1 MVDHQGV
8 DLSYIKGKH
17 GSNVEEVSGKNSN
30 NTDDLNKKIT
40 TKSAASG
47 WTRKEADEDSS
58 TSHQDPKKG
67 AAENTSTINSN
78 QNASNAGEKPNK
90 DIKPPKIIHESSYK
104 STNAFA
110 GEIHSGI
117 GEEKSNLENQNNTN
131 QWERDSELKQKESS
145 VVKNQ
150 DNVTSKVSD
159 KTEQG
164 AAGNMATSLASN
176 TVDSV
181 KNASIG
187 IKNIYNTTLG
197 DPKSVKPFIKG
208 DKHLVNTEDEDLK
221 LNKDNKEGAGNSTE
235 AKSSN
240 ANVSENQNN
249 KSKSGD

>member
-1 MVDHQGV
+1 MP
-8 DLSYIKGKH
+8 SYDQNNIK
-17 GSNVEEVSGKNSN
+17 
-30 NTDDLNKKIT
+30 
-40 TKSAASG
+40 AS
-47 WTRKEADEDSS
+47 
-58 TSHQDPKKG
+58 
-67 AAENTSTINSN
+67 AAENSTPIPLNVIPDNTYQDKSN
-78 QNASNAGEKPNK
+78 QSTVGKDVEKFNK
-90 DIKPPKIIHESSYK
+90 DGSPKEIIHESSYK
-104 STNAFA
+104 PTNAFVGA
-110 GEIHSGI
+110 IHSGI
-117 GEEKSNLENQNNTN
+117 GKEKSNLENQNNAD
-131 QWERDSELKQKESS
+131 QWKRDSELKQKESS
-145 VVKNQ
+145 IVKNQ

-197 DPKSVKPFIKG
+197 DPKSVKPFIKS
-208 DKHLVNTEDEDLK
+208 DKHLVNVEDEDLK
-221 LNKDNKEGAGNSTE
+221 LNKDNKEGDGNSTE